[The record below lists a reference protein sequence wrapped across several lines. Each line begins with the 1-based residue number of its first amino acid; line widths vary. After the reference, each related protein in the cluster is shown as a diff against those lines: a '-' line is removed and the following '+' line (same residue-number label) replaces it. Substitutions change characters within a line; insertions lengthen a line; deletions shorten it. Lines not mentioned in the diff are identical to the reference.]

1 MSAASEEVSYYL
13 YDFITVFSGNINSFK
28 VEPFNK
34 IIEKCKKLERSSKN
48 SGLIQVF
55 RRWES
60 GQFRELHLQEAG
72 HFFASS
78 AIKVIYFINMC

>member
-1 MSAASEEVSYYL
+1 MSAASEEVSYFL

-34 IIEKCKKLERSSKN
+34 IIENCKKLERSNKN
-48 SGLIQVF
+48 SELIQVF

-60 GQFRELHLQEAG
+60 GQFRELHLQEVG
-72 HFFASS
+72 HFFASC
-78 AIKVIYFINMC
+78 AIKVVYFINMC